1 MTTPASRECG
11 TITFFSALYLNPAR
25 RTLIVGEKQA
35 VWETTDKL
43 PRSL

>member
-11 TITFFSALYLNPAR
+11 TIAFFSALYLNTAL

-35 VWETTDKL
+35 VWEMTEKL